1 MKRIAETL
9 YPSGAAYFEYLQFFS
24 RLPIFGGSEKLETK
38 QTDLAQIPNLK
49 GSLYAQSTR
58 YRGDRSYW
66 LQLIIEC
73 GARDVQHLQIAL
85 D

>member
-1 MKRIAETL
+1 
-9 YPSGAAYFEYLQFFS
+9 
-24 RLPIFGGSEKLETK
+24 LPIFGESEKLETK
-38 QTDLAQIPNLK
+38 QSDPAQFPNLK

-73 GARDVQHLQIAL
+73 AARDVQHLETSF